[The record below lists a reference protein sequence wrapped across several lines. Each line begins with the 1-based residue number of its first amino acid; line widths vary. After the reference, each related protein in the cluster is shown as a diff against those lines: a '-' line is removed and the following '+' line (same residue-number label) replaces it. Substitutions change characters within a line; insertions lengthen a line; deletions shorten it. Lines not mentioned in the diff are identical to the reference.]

1 MWFGHVWFG
10 IAVISLNLFCGASPE
25 VLGFLEG
32 FISIFWSYPFKNF
45 NSKCFFSPIL
55 SLFLFLDIW
64 FSSCQLDVFNSIVH
78 RCGGQREGEHSEN
91 PCALKMPRAMCER
104 T

>member
-1 MWFGHVWFG
+1 MELLLKFWAFEKG
-10 IAVISLNLFCGASPE
+10 SLVSSGAIH
-25 VLGFLEG
+25 LK
-32 FISIFWSYPFKNF
+32 ISIL
-45 NSKCFFSPIL
+45 NSFFSPIL
-55 SLFLFLDIW
+55 SLFLFFDFW